1 MPTVLE
7 TVAQETIPCDTQSA
21 QESSSSQESQLSVQN
36 TQKEKPASESE
47 VGGAGDTVPTKG
59 EQDLSSQTN
68 NHFESQEIDEKE
80 NTERKQ
86 GVDVLEDSENK
97 LEVDVVGGNLKKDHC
112 EASSSDSVADV
123 SKAADLSVG
132 KSSEEKQEQITQN
145 ESTLVASH
153 GKETTETQQKHEK
166 KIWSMSDIK
175 KEWRKFNLD
184 LAPKVYFDVHV
195 KMSVC
200 DWVDVQMSN

>member
-68 NHFESQEIDEKE
+68 ESQENNEKE
-80 NTERKQ
+80 NTERIQ